1 MCAPLHFRKPGQS
14 THEGV
19 REMNIGP
26 LASMFMAMVS
36 QTAIVALLALSPAHA
51 GVFDKLF
58 APKAKLW
65 ERWTPHD
72 PMASDEIDHSPWDKF
87 LRAYVLEHEDGINRV
102 AYGRVTDESK
112 AELSNYISALAS
124 TAIDHYNRAEQLAY
138 WINLYNVLTVKL
150 VLDHYPVESIRDIM
164 ISPGPFNFGPW
175 GKKLIS
181 LRGEELSL
189 NDIEHRILRPIWR
202 DPRIHYAVNCAS
214 LGCPNLQHT
223 AFTARNSDTLLD
235 TGARQYV
242 NHPRGVRIEQGK
254 LIASSIYVWFK
265 KDFVNADGSVPEHL
279 RRYAT
284 PDLAARLA
292 GAGPIR
298 DSEYDWAL
306 NDSREHKA
314 GWDGLE
320 RVANA
325 SFVEGYVHEVAGDR
339 FTRIVGRP
347 EFSPELLDS

>member
-1 MCAPLHFRKPGQS
+1 MNVAPPA
-14 THEGV
+14 
-19 REMNIGP
+19 P
-26 LASMFMAMVS
+26 MFMAAMVS
-36 QTAIVALLALSPAHA
+36 QMVIVALLALSPAHA

-65 ERWTPHD
+65 ERWTAHD
-72 PMASDEIDHSPWDKF
+72 PTAPDQIDHSPWEEF

-124 TAIDHYNRAEQLAY
+124 TAIDRYNRAEQLAY
-138 WINLYNVLTVKL
+138 WINLYNALTVKL
-150 VLDHYPVESIRDIM
+150 VLDHHPAKSIRDIRV
-164 ISPGPFNFGPW
+164 SPGPFNFGPW

-181 LRGEELSL
+181 LGGEELSL
-189 NDIEHRILRPIWR
+189 NDVEHRILRPIWR

-214 LGCPNLQHT
+214 LGCPNLQRT

-235 TGARQYV
+235 TGARHYV
-242 NHPRGVRIEQGK
+242 NHPRGVRIKEGK

-265 KDFVNADGSVPEHL
+265 NDFVNADGSVLEHL

-306 NDSREHKA
+306 NDSRERKA
-314 GWDGLE
+314 RWDGLE
-320 RVANA
+320 RVAGA
-325 SFVEGYVHEVAGDR
+325 SFGER
-339 FTRIVGRP
+339 
-347 EFSPELLDS
+347 